1 MPKPILALV
10 YDFDKTLCTDDMQNF
25 SFIPAL
31 GMTPNEFWSGT
42 NVLSEKL
49 GMEKILSYMY
59 LMIRTCKE
67 KGINMTR
74 EWLNSLAKDIKFFD
88 GVTTWFKRIN
98 AYGEEKGVQ
107 VEHYIISSGT
117 SEIIEGTSIAKEF
130 KKIFACEFLFDDN
143 GVAFWPKN
151 AINYTSK
158 TQYLYRI
165 SKGTLN
171 HNDDTVNMRVETK
184 RVPFRNIVYL
194 GDGLTDVPCMA
205 IVHEKGGK
213 SIAVCQKGK
222 EDKGKQL
229 FLDERINYYCNADY
243 RSGSKLE
250 KFVKLIIDSTSAT
263 DILVN
268 KENDLLES
276 LRTENQ

>member
-31 GMTPNEFWSGT
+31 GMTPREFWDGT
-42 NVLSEKL
+42 GVLSDKL

-59 LMIRTCKE
+59 LMIKKCEE
-67 KGINMTR
+67 KNIHMSR
-74 EWLNSLAKDIKFFD
+74 EWLNSLGKDIKFFE

-117 SEIIEGTSIAKEF
+117 SEIIEGTTIAKEF

-143 GVAFWPKN
+143 GIAFWPKN

-205 IVHEKGGK
+205 IVHEKGGR

-222 EDKGKQL
+222 EEKGKQL
-229 FLDERINYYCNADY
+229 FLDERINYYCTADY

-263 DILVN
+263 DILMN

-276 LRTENQ
+276 LKTE

>member
-10 YDFDKTLCTDDMQNF
+10 YDFDKTLCIDDMQNF

-31 GMTPNEFWSGT
+31 NMTPREFWDGT
-42 NVLSEKL
+42 TVLSEKL
-49 GMEKILSYMY
+49 GMEKILAYMY
-59 LMIRTCKE
+59 MMIKE
-67 KGINMTR
+67 CENKNIPITR
-74 EWLNSLAKDIKFFD
+74 EWLNSLGKDIKFFD

-98 AYGEEKGVQ
+98 SYGEEKGIQ

-130 KKIFACEFLFDDN
+130 KEIFACEFLFNEN

-165 SKGTLN
+165 SKGHLDP
-171 HNDDTVNMRVETK
+171 NDDSVNKRVETK
-184 RVPFRNIVYL
+184 RVPFRNMVYL

-243 RSGSKLE
+243 RSGSRLE
-250 KFVKLIIDSTSAT
+250 KFIKSLIDSTAAT
-263 DILVN
+263 EILLK
-268 KENDLLES
+268 KEDDLLEA
-276 LRTENQ
+276 LKAEAE